1 MGALWLRLGRPC
13 GSSEVPIFL
22 FDFKAKLQRLNPAL
36 YVADSSAKEVWG
48 WKALGVY
55 HRRKKT
61 EDFGALRHQAT
72 AEQLKYIQ
80 DQESGFIDE
89 YICGVPAEW
98 VPDFPVF
105 DPVTRNLCAPDWRS
119 ILINLWKR
127 GLVDLDKA
135 KRVFGCSSLYER
147 DFDRLDFDS
156 KRELVIPKKKLPK
169 PGEIYA

>member
-1 MGALWLRLGRPC
+1 L
-13 GSSEVPIFL
+13 FL

-36 YVADSSAKEVWG
+36 YVAEGTAKEVWG

-61 EDFGALRHQAT
+61 EDFGSLKNEAT
-72 AEQLKYIQ
+72 PEQLKYLQ

-98 VPDFPVF
+98 VPDLPVF
-105 DPVTRNLCAPDWRS
+105 DPKTRNLAAPCWRS
-119 ILINLWKR
+119 IIITLWKR

-135 KRVFGCSSLYER
+135 KRVFGSSSLYER
-147 DFDRLDFDS
+147 DFDRLDFDT
-156 KRELVIPKKKLPK
+156 KRELLMPKKKLI
-169 PGEIYA
+169 PGGIYA